1 MLIVLLLEERLH
13 MFMLVLIVLFVSNVL
28 VLTLRARWS
37 EDTSATAM
45 SSMMII
51 WLLALIV
58 SMPTQHPAVS
68 IFTGFMM
75 MINIIILAPKSLRE
89 YTL

>member
-1 MLIVLLLEERLH
+1 

>member
-37 EDTSATAM
+37 EDMLATAM
-45 SSMMII
+45 TVMMMV

-58 SMPTQHPAVS
+58 SLPTQHPAIS
-68 IFTGFMM
+68 TFTGFMM
-75 MINIIILAPKSLRE
+75 VLNIIIVAPKSLRE